1 MSHIAADPPTEG
13 EDGERFLSNAELR
26 RRYNKSRMT
35 IYRWQQAGHLP
46 APHLAGGKLPVTK
59 LSELRTNED
68 SWPRAVP
75 TGKAAAD
82 AGTHHS
88 KRQKPPRR

>member
-1 MSHIAADPPTEG
+1 MSHKATNPPTEG
-13 EDGERFLSNAELR
+13 EDGERFLSTADLC

-59 LSELRTNED
+59 LSELRANED
-68 SWPRAVP
+68 SWPRAVL
-75 TGKAAAD
+75 TGKAVQLARARKAA
-82 AGTHHS
+82 T
-88 KRQKPPRR
+88 